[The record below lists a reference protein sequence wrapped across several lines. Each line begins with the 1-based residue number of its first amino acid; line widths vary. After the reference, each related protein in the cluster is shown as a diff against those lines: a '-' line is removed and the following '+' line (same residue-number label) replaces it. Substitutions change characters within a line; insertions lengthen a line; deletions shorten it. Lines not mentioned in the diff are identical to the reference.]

1 VTGSYAI
8 SASSGGPAG
17 GWGGKNGGQ

>member
-1 VTGSYAI
+1 VTGSYAV

-17 GWGGKNGGQ
+17 GWGVKNWGQ